1 LEDHKN
7 HKLMN
12 VVNKEINQM
21 PRRDGT
27 GPHVWDAQQVEE
39 WEEVA
44 VKEGEVVL
52 V

>member
-1 LEDHKN
+1 MEQGLK
-7 HKLMN
+7 
-12 VVNKEINQM
+12 
-21 PRRDGT
+21 
-27 GPHVWDAQQVEE
+27 VWDAQQVEE